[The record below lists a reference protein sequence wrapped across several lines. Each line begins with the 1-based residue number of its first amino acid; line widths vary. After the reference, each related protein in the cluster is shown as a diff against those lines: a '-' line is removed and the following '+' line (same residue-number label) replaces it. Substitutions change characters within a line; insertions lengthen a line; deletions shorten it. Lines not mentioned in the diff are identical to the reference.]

1 MFLALFGFGVVPFQ
15 FGTRFGTHVPY
26 FRERVPCYR
35 FVSIWYAF
43 RLGLVQVVV
52 YTPRFIGFKDVIPC
66 TTFLYHVSNCSENMA
81 AKALF
86 SFQKK

>member
-35 FVSIWYAF
+35 FVSICAAAIY
-43 RLGLVQVVV
+43 VQADHIQAGRHQEHVLDVGTATS
-52 YTPRFIGFKDVIPC
+52 TPVPHNN
-66 TTFLYHVSNCSENMA
+66 TTDGRETDL
-81 AKALF
+81 
-86 SFQKK
+86 